1 MTRNWLR
8 IPSRSDPRLIVAAIL
23 LSYVVLGIAVLG
35 FNRSPLQVAIAVG
48 AAVVLD
54 MVLHQLLRG
63 GALLFPFSAVITGLS
78 LSILVNFAHGY
89 AYALAPVFLAIASKD
104 VFTWQGRHLYNPALV
119 GVVASLLLSEC
130 LCKKVVSLN
139 TGIAPAWGED

>member
-8 IPSRSDPRLIVAAIL
+8 VPAHNDPRLIVAAIL

-35 FNRSPLQVAIAVG
+35 FNRSPLQVGIAVG

-54 MVLHQLLRG
+54 LVLHQLLRG
-63 GALLFPFSAVITGLS
+63 GAPLFPFSAVITGLS

-89 AYALAPVFLAIASKD
+89 TYALAPVFLAIASKY
-104 VFTWQGRHLYNPALV
+104 VFTWQGRHLYNPALF
-119 GVVASLLLSEC
+119 GVVVSLLLSEC